1 MEKYLVIKDFVY
13 FGEVLLGKDEEII
26 INNGIVNVKTSMGE
40 ISLNYDKIEDYLKKI
55 EELDIKIEE
64 FNEDIDEIKNFK
76 LVLEF
81 KTSKRKSIELE
92 KFLRQS
98 IPKYI

>member
-1 MEKYLVIKDFVY
+1 MEKYLVTKDFIY
-13 FGEVLLGKDEEII
+13 FGEVLLVKDEEII
-26 INNGIVNVKTSMGE
+26 VVNNTINVKTSMGD
-40 ISLNYDKIEDYLKKI
+40 ISLNYEKVEEYLKKI
-55 EELDIKIEE
+55 EEVDIKIEE
-64 FNEDIDEIKNFK
+64 VKEDLDEIKNYK

-92 KFLRQS
+92 NFLRQS